1 MSMEDMDYASAINE
15 GSNMSRNVSEHN
27 EGIRQNNQLLVQA
40 WSGTIQNDKN
50 QTKQDKYVHGGEDAY
65 GAVTAVASIGDAISR
80 VKKAGGFFS
89 AVKADAQATADR
101 FTKVTDYISKKV
113 SGNPTEE
120 AKAGSN
126 PVSEPNKPVD
136 PEAQAANPKP
146 KATGEPEPTESV
158 EPTTKPVSVEP
169 AATAKPTTTE
179 PTVEPASKPTTTEPA
194 VEPAAKPTTT
204 PVEEPT
210 VEPTDTSGTKSIVSD
225 VAKKEGSN
233 AEELSGTI
241 LGGVKNAA
249 KVGRFVG
256 VAGGVMQLGM
266 GIHDIADGSFS
277 QEDGAHKFGSIL
289 GDIGGALD
297 VASVFIP
304 VLAPF
309 AAVANVASAVDS
321 TVNDIAD
328 DKAKTGVDQGA
339 EQNQVNENKKNM
351 EISPAFA
358 SMSLIGSAQQS
369 STAAIAGSGSF

>member
-1 MSMEDMDYASAINE
+1 MSAEDMNYASAINE
-15 GSNMSRNVSEHN
+15 GSNMSRNVAEHN

-65 GAVTAVASIGDAISR
+65 GAVTAVASIGDALSR
-80 VKKAGGFFS
+80 VKKAGGFIK

-126 PVSEPNKPVD
+126 PVSKPNKPVD

-158 EPTTKPVSVEP
+158 EPTTKPVTVEP
-169 AATAKPTTTE
+169 AA
-179 PTVEPASKPTTTEPA
+179 ASKPTTTEPA
-194 VEPAAKPTTT
+194 VEPAAKPTVEPTVEPASK

-210 VEPTDTSGTKSIVSD
+210 VEPSDTSGTKSIVSD
-225 VAKKEGSN
+225 VADKEASN
-233 AEELSGTI
+233 SEELSGTI

-309 AAVANVASAVDS
+309 AAVANVASAIDS

-328 DKAKTGVDQGA
+328 DKAKTGTDQGT
-339 EQNQVNENKKNM
+339 EKNQVNENKNNM

-358 SMSLIGSAQQS
+358 SMSLIGSSQQS

>member
-1 MSMEDMDYASAINE
+1 MDYASAINE

-339 EQNQVNENKKNM
+339 EQNQVNENKQNM

>member
-1 MSMEDMDYASAINE
+1 MSAEDMNYASAINE

-65 GAVTAVASIGDAISR
+65 GAVTAVASIGDAMSR

-120 AKAGSN
+120 AKAGSK

-169 AATAKPTTTE
+169 ATTA
-179 PTVEPASKPTTTEPA
+179 KPTTTEPA
-194 VEPAAKPTTT
+194 VEPAVEPAAKPTVEPTVEPASK

-210 VEPTDTSGTKSIVSD
+210 VEPTDTSSTKSIVSD
-225 VAKKEGSN
+225 VADKEASN
-233 AEELSGTI
+233 SEELSGTI

-309 AAVANVASAVDS
+309 AAVANVASAIDS

-328 DKAKTGVDQGA
+328 DKAKTGTDKGA
-339 EQNQVNENKKNM
+339 EKNQVNENKNNM

>member
-1 MSMEDMDYASAINE
+1 MSAEDMNYASAINE
-15 GSNMSRNVSEHN
+15 GSNMSRNVAEHN

-65 GAVTAVASIGDAISR
+65 GAVTAVASIGDALSR
-80 VKKAGGFFS
+80 VKKAGGFIK

-126 PVSEPNKPVD
+126 PVSKPNKPVD

-158 EPTTKPVSVEP
+158 EPTTKPVTVEP
-169 AATAKPTTTE
+169 AAAAKPTTTE
-179 PTVEPASKPTTTEPA
+179 
-194 VEPAAKPTTT
+194 PTTT

-210 VEPTDTSGTKSIVSD
+210 VEPTGTSSTKSIVSD
-225 VAKKEGSN
+225 VADKEASN
-233 AEELSGTI
+233 SEELSGTI

-309 AAVANVASAVDS
+309 AAVANVASAIDS

-328 DKAKTGVDQGA
+328 DKAKTGTDQGT
-339 EQNQVNENKKNM
+339 EKNQVNENKNNM

-358 SMSLIGSAQQS
+358 SMSLIGSSQQS

>member
-1 MSMEDMDYASAINE
+1 MSAEDMNYASAINE
-15 GSNMSRNVSEHN
+15 GSNMSRNVAEHN

-65 GAVTAVASIGDAISR
+65 GAVTAVASIGDALSR
-80 VKKAGGFFS
+80 VKKAGGFIK

-126 PVSEPNKPVD
+126 PVSKPNKPVD

-158 EPTTKPVSVEP
+158 EPTTKPVTVEP
-169 AATAKPTTTE
+169 AAA
-179 PTVEPASKPTTTEPA
+179 AKPTTTEPA
-194 VEPAAKPTTT
+194 VEPASKPTVEPTVEPASK

-210 VEPTDTSGTKSIVSD
+210 VEPTGTSSTKSIVSD
-225 VAKKEGSN
+225 VADKEASN
-233 AEELSGTI
+233 SEELSGTI

-309 AAVANVASAVDS
+309 AAVANVASAIDS

-328 DKAKTGVDQGA
+328 DKAKTGTDQGT
-339 EQNQVNENKKNM
+339 EKNQVNENKNNM

-358 SMSLIGSAQQS
+358 SMSLIGSSQQS

>member
-1 MSMEDMDYASAINE
+1 MNYASAINE
-15 GSNMSRNVSEHN
+15 GSNMSRNVAEHN

-65 GAVTAVASIGDAISR
+65 GAVTAVASIGDALSR
-80 VKKAGGFFS
+80 VKKADGFFK

-101 FTKVTDYISKKV
+101 FTKVTDYISKKI

-126 PVSEPNKPVD
+126 PVSKPNKPVD

-158 EPTTKPVSVEP
+158 EPATKPVTVEP
-169 AATAKPTTTE
+169 AAAKPTTTE
-179 PTVEPASKPTTTEPA
+179 PA
-194 VEPAAKPTTT
+194 
-204 PVEEPT
+204 

-309 AAVANVASAVDS
+309 AAVANVASAIDS

-328 DKAKTGVDQGA
+328 DKAKTGTDQGA
-339 EQNQVNENKKNM
+339 EQNQVNENKQNM

-358 SMSLIGSAQQS
+358 SMSLIGSSQQS

>member
-1 MSMEDMDYASAINE
+1 MNYASAINE
-15 GSNMSRNVSEHN
+15 GSNMSRNVAEHN

-65 GAVTAVASIGDAISR
+65 GAVTAVASIGDALSR
-80 VKKAGGFFS
+80 VKKADGFFK

-101 FTKVTDYISKKV
+101 FTKVTDYISKKI

-120 AKAGSN
+120 AKAGSK

-169 AATAKPTTTE
+169 ATTA
-179 PTVEPASKPTTTEPA
+179 KPTTTEPA

-309 AAVANVASAVDS
+309 AAVANVASAIDS

-328 DKAKTGVDQGA
+328 DKAKTGTDQGT
-339 EQNQVNENKKNM
+339 EKNQVNENKNNM

-358 SMSLIGSAQQS
+358 SMSLIGSSQQS